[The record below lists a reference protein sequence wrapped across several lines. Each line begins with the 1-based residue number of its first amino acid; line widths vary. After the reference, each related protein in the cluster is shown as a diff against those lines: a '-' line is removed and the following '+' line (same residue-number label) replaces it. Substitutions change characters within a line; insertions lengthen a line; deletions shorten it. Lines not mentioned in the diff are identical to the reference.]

1 MQKYLYYSILGL
13 IFLVQVSYA
22 QIPTFSEDIAPI
34 IYNNCTS
41 CHRAGEIGPMSFT
54 NYEEISSWGGMI
66 KYVTAIQYM
75 PPWKPDKAYT
85 SFIGEKGLTAEE
97 LQLIADWVDNGMPQ
111 GDPALEPA
119 LPNFPDGSQ
128 LGDPDLVLT
137 MEEAYTIEGNNEDDY
152 RVFVLPTNLSED
164 KEIAA
169 VEFRPGN
176 KRAVHHAL
184 IAYNTTGAAAE
195 MDAETPE
202 YGYEAFGGFGVG
214 TQGRFT
220 GYTPGIQTIP
230 YPQGVGKTLPAGADL
245 LIQVH
250 YAPLPTDETDQSR
263 VNIFFK
269 ETNDPIEREV
279 KSFAVTP
286 LSLPGGFFSF
296 RIEADSVKT
305 FHAESPIVND
315 RSLLNVYPHCHLLGQ
330 DWEIFAVTPEQD
342 TIPIIKIEEWDFN
355 WQGAYSFKNLK
366 KIPAGSTIH
375 TIATYDNT
383 VENPLNPNFPPE
395 LVTWGEKTTDEMIL
409 VGFQYVDYE
418 PGDEDLIIT
427 DIKEVKDNANNNRL
441 FPPFPNPTKE
451 VLSITFDLEK
461 AGNLSINLLD
471 LNGRVV
477 RIFAQNERYTEGQH
491 QLDADLKGLANG
503 AYIIQLEA
511 LDFQLTEKVIIA
523 N

>member
-1 MQKYLYYSILGL
+1 MKKYLLYLILGL
-13 IFLVQVSYA
+13 ALLTQSVAA

-41 CHRAGEIGPMSFT
+41 CHRAGEIGPMPFT
-54 NYEEISSWGGMI
+54 NYEEIAAWGGMI

-75 PPWKPDKAYT
+75 PPWKPDKSYS
-85 SFIGEKGLTAEE
+85 SFIGEKGLSESE

-111 GDPALEPA
+111 GDPTLEPP

-128 LGDPDLVLT
+128 LGAPDLVLE

-152 RVFVLPTNLSED
+152 RVFVLPTNLNED

-169 VEFRPGN
+169 IEFRPGN

-202 YGYEAFGGFGVG
+202 YGYEVFGGFGVG

-230 YPQGVGKTLPAGADL
+230 YPQGVGKTLPAGADI

-250 YAPLPTDETDQSR
+250 YAPLPTDETDQSSL
-263 VNIFFK
+263 NIFFK
-269 ETNDPIEREV
+269 QTDDPIEREV

-330 DWEIFAVTPEQD
+330 DWEIFAVTQEND

-355 WQGAYSFKNLK
+355 WQGAYSFRNLK

-418 PGDEDLIIT
+418 PGDEDLVIT
-427 DIKEVKDNANNNRL
+427 DIEAIDNMTHNNRL
-441 FPPFPNPTKE
+441 WTPFPNPAKE
-451 VLSITFDLEK
+451 MTNITFDLEK
-461 AGNLSINLLD
+461 ASDLSISLLD
-471 LNGRVV
+471 LNGRKV
-477 RIFAQNERYTEGQH
+477 RVFAQNEGYTEGQH
-491 QLDADLKGLANG
+491 QLELNLKGLANG
-503 AYIIQLEA
+503 SYFIHLES
-511 LDFQLTEKVIIA
+511 LNFQLTEKVIIA